1 MSIGNYSPRRSLAR
15 REGREWNTKKPL
27 TWSRVVRYAARSGAE
42 VTKLG
47 MGGNQARMN
56 KQYSG
61 QSWRLPRPEQRARG
75 RAGLWRLGRLDIGQR
90 GLLARLV
97 ILVDAANYTDE
108 AAICKTAVL
117 PFASRIQAAFT
128 ITTSFPLAPER
139 GLADSAR
146 HPLASF
152 DKVFVCHADNRTMAA
167 KQIPRRQPSRISDC
181 PTTRRRP
188 LPILSPAPL
197 RTRLSEQRRDAPTRR
212 LPDEKFQL
220 P

>member
-1 MSIGNYSPRRSLAR
+1 MTLRLRYLTLKLRAPCWVLRRL
-15 REGREWNTKKPL
+15 
-27 TWSRVVRYAARSGAE
+27 
-42 VTKLG
+42 
-47 MGGNQARMN
+47 
-56 KQYSG
+56 
-61 QSWRLPRPEQRARG
+61 
-75 RAGLWRLGRLDIGQR
+75 RAGPSWFVSRGRLGRLDIGQR
-90 GLLARLV
+90 GMLARLV

-167 KQIPRRQPSRISDC
+167 KQIPRRQPSRISD
-181 PTTRRRP
+181 
-188 LPILSPAPL
+188 
-197 RTRLSEQRRDAPTRR
+197 
-212 LPDEKFQL
+212 
-220 P
+220 